1 MICKRAFQIRCEMV
15 REHGAKAVLKM
26 CFLLFYFFFFFL
38 MKDSSKD
45 GQFYYS

>member
-26 CFLLFYFFFFFL
+26 CFLLFYFFFFFNE
-38 MKDSSKD
+38 
-45 GQFYYS
+45 GQFKGWAVLL

>member
-26 CFLLFYFFFFFL
+26 CFLLFYFFFFFFNE
-38 MKDSSKD
+38 
-45 GQFYYS
+45 GQFKGWAVLL